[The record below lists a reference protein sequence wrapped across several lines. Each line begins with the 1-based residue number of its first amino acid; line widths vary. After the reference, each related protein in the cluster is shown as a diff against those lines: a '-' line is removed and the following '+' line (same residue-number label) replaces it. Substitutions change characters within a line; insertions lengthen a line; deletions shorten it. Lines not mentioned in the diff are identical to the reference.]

1 MAGNCHKEQTC
12 AKDDLRSRYRSR
24 RDASHQQ
31 LYITQGGRP
40 TGNACLGQ
48 NNDSLVEYIGNHCQ
62 AGDTIATKHPAYF
75 CDFDHAVAFNTF
87 NSAMCIYTGKQARER
102 VPAATSASVKDQ
114 NPKTGS

>member
-1 MAGNCHKEQTC
+1 VQKTIFVAVIAVGAMLAISSFTSPKGV
-12 AKDDLRSRYRSR
+12 
-24 RDASHQQ
+24 
-31 LYITQGGRP
+31 RP

-75 CDFDHAVAFNTF
+75 CDFNHTVAFNTF
-87 NSAMCIYTGKQARER
+87 NSAMCIYTGKQAGER
-102 VPAATSASVKDQ
+102 VPAATPASSIDQ